1 MPRTHATQARAIKML
16 LVHILSTLDDAT
28 ARRFSI
34 GVLCAV
40 RHAEACGGGKG
51 GGGEDDAGSVGGAAC
66 GRAPNNEGRRVVQ
79 EVFGGRCALPPLP
92 TNLCLLPAQV
102 AAWHKG
108 TCSAAVA
115 AGERRSGRVGRERDA
130 EGGRGE
136 RERATVHARSTA
148 RVGDALCVRAC
159 ALCKRVQ
166 TCNTSRARHTRTYI
180 HVHAYTCA

>member
-1 MPRTHATQARAIKML
+1 ML

-66 GRAPNNEGRRVVQ
+66 GRVVQ

-166 TCNTSRARHTRTYI
+166 TCNTSRARHTRTFI